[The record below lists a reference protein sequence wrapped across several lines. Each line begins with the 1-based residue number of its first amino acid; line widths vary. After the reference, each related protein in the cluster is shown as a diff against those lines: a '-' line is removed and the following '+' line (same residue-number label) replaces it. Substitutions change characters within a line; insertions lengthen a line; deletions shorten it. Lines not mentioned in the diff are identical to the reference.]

1 MNKLIKYAV
10 IFCAATII
18 TFILTYKSIK
28 ITAIQNGL
36 VTIDV
41 LGLKFNYYYESEE

>member
-10 IFCAATII
+10 IFCATTIF
-18 TFILTYKSIK
+18 TFLITYKSIK

-36 VTIDV
+36 VTIDIF
-41 LGLKFNYYYESEE
+41 GLEFDYYYESEE